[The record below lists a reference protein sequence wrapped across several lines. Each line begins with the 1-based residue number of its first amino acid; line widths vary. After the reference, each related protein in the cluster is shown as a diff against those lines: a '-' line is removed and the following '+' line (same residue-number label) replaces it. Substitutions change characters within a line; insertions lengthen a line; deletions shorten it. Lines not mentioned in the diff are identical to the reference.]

1 MEHTSSIRSRHL
13 ALSRHLVS
21 ALLCLWLLLLSGPA
35 DAQDIFRIAWTT
47 YTGWMPWHYADQH
60 GIIKKWA
67 DKYHIQIE
75 MVHMGGYR
83 DSLHRY
89 AAGEFDG
96 CTMTNMDALTQPAA
110 QGVDST
116 ALIIGDFSN
125 GNDGIVLKGKQQ
137 LNELAGHSIHLVE
150 GSVSHYLLARA
161 LQIQGLEEGDVH
173 TIDLSDDKLID
184 AYATP
189 KVAAAATWNPHLSDL
204 LKMPDSHK
212 VFDSSY
218 IPGEIIDLLVVR
230 SDRLASHPELGKA
243 LTGAW
248 YEVMSIMAGADEQA
262 QQARSEMGEATG
274 TDLIGYEAQMA
285 ATRMFYH
292 PQDAANFAE
301 SPELEKTMQQV
312 ADFATSH
319 GRSDKQP
326 RTSKAIGIEM
336 PAGTYGDPQNIK
348 LRFTG
353 YFMRQAAAGK
363 L

>member
-1 MEHTSSIRSRHL
+1 MVILGSSRCNRPT
-13 ALSRHLVS
+13 RCGQRPV
-21 ALLCLWLLLLSGPA
+21 ALLCLLLLLSSA
-35 DAQDIFRIAWTT
+35 AEARETFRIAWTT
-47 YTGWMPWHYADQH
+47 YIGWMPWHYADQH

-67 DKYHIQIE
+67 AKYHIQIE
-75 MVHMGGYR
+75 MVHLNCYR
-83 DSLHRY
+83 DSLLRY
-89 AAGEFDG
+89 SSGEFDG
-96 CTMTNMDALTQPAA
+96 IAMTNMDALIVPAA

-125 GNDGIVLKGKQQ
+125 GNDGIVLKGKKQ
-137 LNELAGHSIHLVE
+137 LNALVGHSIHLAE

-161 LQIQGLEEGDVH
+161 LQIQGMEEDDVH
-173 TIDLSDDKLID
+173 TIDLPDDKLVA

-189 KVAAAATWNPHLSDL
+189 AVTATVTWNPHLSEL
-204 LKMPDSHK
+204 LKMADSHK

-218 IPGEIIDLLVVR
+218 IPGEIIDLMVVR

-248 YEVMSIMAGADEQA
+248 YEVMGIMSGANEQA
-262 QQARSEMGEATG
+262 QQARTEMGQAAG

-285 ATRMFYH
+285 ATRMFYQ

-301 SPELEKTMQQV
+301 SPELAKTMRQV
-312 ADFATSH
+312 ADFVASH
-319 GRSDKQP
+319 GRTDKKS
-326 RTSKAIGIEM
+326 RDSRAVGIEM
-336 PAGTYGDPQNIK
+336 PAGSYGDQKNIK

-353 YFMRQAAAGK
+353 NFMRQAAAGK

>member
-1 MEHTSSIRSRHL
+1 MEKSNRIRLRRITL
-13 ALSRHLVS
+13 GRLLVS
-21 ALLCLWLLLLSGPA
+21 ALLSLWLLLLAGPT
-35 DAQDIFRIAWTT
+35 DAKESFRIAWST
-47 YTGWMPWHYADQH
+47 YIGWMPWHYADQH

-67 DKYHIQIE
+67 DKYHIEIK
-75 MVHMGGYR
+75 MVHLNCYR
-83 DSLHRY
+83 DSLLRY
-89 AAGEFDG
+89 TSGDFDG
-96 CTMTNMDALTQPAA
+96 STMTNMDALAIPAA

-125 GNDGIVLKGKQQ
+125 GNDGIVLKGKKQ
-137 LNELAGHSIHLVE
+137 LNALAGHSIHLAE

-161 LQIQGLEEGDVH
+161 LQIQGMDERDVN
-173 TIDLSDDKLID
+173 TIDQSDDKLVA

-189 KVAAAATWNPHLSDL
+189 AVTATATWNPQLSEL
-204 LKMPDSHK
+204 LKMANSHK

-218 IPGEIIDLLVVR
+218 IPGEIIDLMVVR

-248 YEVMSIMAGADEQA
+248 YEVMSIMSGADEQA
-262 QQARSEMGEATG
+262 QQARAEMGVATG

-301 SPELEKTMQQV
+301 SPELAKTMQQV
-312 ADFATSH
+312 ADFAANHGLPGKKSH
-319 GRSDKQP
+319 TGE
-326 RTSKAIGIEM
+326 AIGIEM
-336 PAGTYGDPQNIK
+336 PAGIYGDPQNIK

-353 YFMRQAAAGK
+353 DFMRQAAAGK